1 MPAAS
6 ITPARGTLLRLSDE
20 GEEAA
25 VPKSVLRP
33 LLALNVV
40 YLVLLVTLGPHYGW
54 TVMILVGAVVSAVNL
69 LVVRAASAPPRR

>member
-33 LLALNVV
+33 LLALNAV
-40 YLVLLVTLGPHYGW
+40 YLVLATLGPHYGW